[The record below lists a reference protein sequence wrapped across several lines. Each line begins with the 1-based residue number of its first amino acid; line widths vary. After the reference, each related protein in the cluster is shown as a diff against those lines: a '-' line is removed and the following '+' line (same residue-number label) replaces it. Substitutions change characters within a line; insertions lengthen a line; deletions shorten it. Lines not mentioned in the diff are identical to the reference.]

1 MVVPYA
7 FVLPAMIV
15 VGVILAFP
23 VLYGIYR
30 SLYQTRLGMPETFA
44 GIDNYI
50 AIIGEPGFWHS
61 VSRSL
66 IFVCGC
72 VALGQ
77 VLGIAFALALNQATR
92 GLRFLRGLSI
102 TPYIVSSIGAAV
114 LFRMVFNA
122 DFGIPARVLDLLGF
136 EPVSFLGSPGMAMV
150 VVVIAQ
156 VWTDLPLS
164 LLIILGGLQTIEPSL
179 VDAARVDG
187 AGWWQRARFITLPN
201 ITPQLFLSAVFLSYH
216 SLTGLGVILGLTGG
230 GPGNATETLSI
241 GLYRKAFEEFNY
253 GEALA
258 LVTVVLLLNGVLTL
272 VYLRIS
278 RDRTGE

>member
-1 MVVPYA
+1 VVVPYA
-7 FVLPAMIV
+7 FVLPAMII

-30 SLYQTRLGMPETFA
+30 SLFQTRLGMPETFA
-44 GIDNYI
+44 GIDNYV
-50 AIIGEPGFWHS
+50 AVIGEPGFWHS
-61 VSRSL
+61 VTRSL

-72 VALGQ
+72 VVLGQ
-77 VLGIAFALALNQATR
+77 VLGIAFALALNHATR

-122 DFGIPARVLDLLGF
+122 DFGIPARLLDLLGL
-136 EPVSFLGSPGMAMV
+136 EPVSPLGSPGLAMV

-187 AGWWQRARFITLPN
+187 AGWWQRARFVTLPN
-201 ITPQLFLSAVFLSYH
+201 VTPQLFLSAVFLSYH

-241 GLYRKAFEEFNY
+241 GLYRKAFEEFNH

-258 LVTVVLLLNGVLTL
+258 LVSVVLLLNGVLTL
-272 VYLRIS
+272 VYLRIT
-278 RDRTGE
+278 RDRAGA